1 MTVDKELRRTV
12 YHVGMQSL
20 EAMPPSP
27 PASPAKVA
35 FPGAIALP
43 SQLAPH
49 QRAEQ
54 FVVWYLGAYGITPFY
69 RPPPPLRLSIHCCI
83 CLFTKGRLPFAVPVC
98 RRNVATVYIAT
109 NR

>member
-69 RPPPPLRLSIHCCI
+69 RPPPPPSAYLYTVAYACSLKEDCRLLSRCAGGMSRQS
-83 CLFTKGRLPFAVPVC
+83 T
-98 RRNVATVYIAT
+98 
-109 NR
+109 